1 MKRAI
6 IICSVFLL
14 ISVISSCKKDKDEQ
28 DPNVIE
34 GDTNT
39 TLGQVGN
46 VFTPSTVRVGSNYYP
61 AVQPLTITKND
72 NGEVTVRLVA
82 DLSTIPGMSALNNYI
97 PASMKDTQGRLNTD
111 VKFKVT
117 SEGIQDTFNPDKY
130 YHTMVKYDCSVGDQY
145 NLTGSDNKT
154 VTRTVTAKSTDD
166 DFPFGLMYI
175 KATTVEQTSPRI
187 PGIRK
192 IIYKANHKFG
202 LVYMEVVPE
211 AGSSGSMYVYP
222 TNY

>member
-1 MKRAI
+1 MKRAV

-14 ISVISSCKKDKDEQ
+14 IAVISSCKKDKDEQ

-39 TLGQVGN
+39 ILGQVGN

-61 AVQPLTITKND
+61 AVQPMTITKND
-72 NGEVTVRLVA
+72 NGEVTVRLIA
-82 DLSTIPGMSALNNYI
+82 DLSSIPGMSALNNYI

-117 SEGIQDTFNPDKY
+117 SEGIQDTFNPDKQL
-130 YHTMVKYDCSVGDQY
+130 HTIVKYDCSVGDQY

-154 VTRTVTAKSTDD
+154 LNRTVTAKSTDD

-175 KATTVEQTSPRI
+175 KATTVEQTSSRV
-187 PGIRK
+187 PGIKK

-211 AGSSGSMYVYP
+211 TGSSGSMYVYP